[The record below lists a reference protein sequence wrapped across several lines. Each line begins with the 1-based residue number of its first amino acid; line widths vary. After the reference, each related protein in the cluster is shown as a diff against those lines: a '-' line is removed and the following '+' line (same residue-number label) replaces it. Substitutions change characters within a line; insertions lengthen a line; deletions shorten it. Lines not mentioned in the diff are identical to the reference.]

1 MRIGE
6 GLSFLSM
13 IVPAKYS
20 DSAFVATVMMEA
32 VEIPMMEEH
41 RVPEDHLVAI
51 CQHDDTLYSWRNAS
65 LYMVNDKPVAGLISY
80 TGNGYHEVKVR
91 TFKLV
96 PPDVLDFD
104 PFTMDDETRD
114 GEYYLDSLAV
124 LPEYRGRGI
133 GTALLRHGIEIAR
146 SQGLLPILACDPENK
161 NAYRL
166 YCSLGFKTEG
176 TLNIFGQEYLRMV
189 WR

>member
-1 MRIGE
+1 MNNI
-6 GLSFLSM
+6 LS
-13 IVPAKYS
+13 ATYS

-51 CQHDDTLYSWRNAS
+51 CQHDDTLYSWRNAC
-65 LYMVNDKPVAGLISY
+65 LYYIDDKPVAGLISY
-80 TGNGYHEVKVR
+80 TGNGYHETKIR

-96 PPDVLDFD
+96 PPEVLDFD
-104 PFTMDDETRD
+104 PFTMDDETRE

-124 LPEYRGRGI
+124 LPEYRGKGI
-133 GTALLRHGIEIAR
+133 GTALLRHGIETAK
-146 SQGLLPILACDPENK
+146 SKGLLPILACDPENE

-166 YCSLGFKTEG
+166 YSSLGFQAEG
-176 TLNIFGQEYLRMV
+176 KLNIFGQEYLRMV

>member
-1 MRIGE
+1 
-6 GLSFLSM
+6 M
-13 IVPAKYS
+13 ISPAVFS

-51 CQHDDTLYSWRNAS
+51 CERDDTLYSWRNAS
-65 LYMVNDKPVAGLISY
+65 IYKVDGKAVAGLISY
-80 TGNGYHEVKVR
+80 PGNGYHDVKMR
-91 TFKLV
+91 TFQLV
-96 PPDVLDFD
+96 PAGVLDFD
-104 PFTMDDETRD
+104 PFTMDDEAHE

-133 GTALLRHGIEIAR
+133 GTALLRHGIETATR
-146 SQGLLPILACDPENK
+146 LGLLPVLACDPDNE
-161 NAYRL
+161 NAYHL
-166 YCSLGFKTEG
+166 YCSLGFRTEG
-176 TLNIFGQEYLRMV
+176 TLNIFGQAYLRMV